1 MAVETNPKW
10 DEYILWLATPEHE
23 RGLVANEDQWAKANG
38 FADARTTRRWRKNP
52 DFVAR
57 QKTLLNGIV
66 AKQGA
71 ITVHNTE
78 QGAIDADELDYKV
91 VKSKLVESA
100 KSGNLKAQ
108 EMFLKT
114 YGKSWIDEEQSSRSS
129 DYTNLELADLVA
141 KSITFLSPDIM
152 IKHLTELGY
161 KIERI

>member
-57 QKTLLNGIV
+57 QKTLLTGIV

-129 DYTNLELADLVA
+129 DYTNLELAELIT
-141 KSITFLSPDIM
+141 KSISFLSPDIM